1 MKKYLFLLI
10 LVVSFIVFFGVN
22 LSAQAA
28 ILDGI
33 DDPCDLCV
41 FAVLISNIK
50 NYALMIAGPI
60 TVLMIIIGGVMITV
74 SGGQENLRA
83 HGKKTLTGGII
94 GLIIVLLAWVIVTSV
109 LAATLRVP
117 LTENLWTV
125 SCPADSECQ
134 SSSSTTPGN
143 DDDDDSSEPSDEFGG
158 SLSGS
163 RAGASSSLS
172 SFLTCFEKYIPQG
185 ETWTI
190 TSVVDNSHP
199 ECTPQNDGNP
209 LGCANDK
216 CICGNGRQCPL
227 KDCNSCSA
235 GHCSHSRNSCHYGG
249 TCKDGSYAVDL
260 DRVGQS
266 APAESDVKNA
276 AQKCGG
282 AFVLPEGT
290 HVHMSIGSHQGNK
303 CGCN

>member
-1 MKKYLFLLI
+1 MKKHLI
-10 LVVSFIVFFGVN
+10 PLVIIISFIIFFGFN
-22 LSAQAA
+22 FSAQAA

-33 DDPCDLCV
+33 DDPNDLCV

-50 NYALMIAGPI
+50 NFALAIAGPI

-83 HGKKTLTGGII
+83 QGKKTLTGGII

-109 LAATLRVP
+109 LISTLN
-117 LTENLWTV
+117 LNATENLWTIT
-125 SCPADSECQ
+125 CPTDSN
-134 SSSSTTPGN
+134 SSKPTDPDNEDGEPTTPTG
-143 DDDDDSSEPSDEFGG
+143 EFGG
-158 SLSGS
+158 SLTGS
-163 RAGASSSLS
+163 RAGASASLS
-172 SFLTCFEKYIPQG
+172 NYLSCFEKYIPQG

-209 LGCANDK
+209 LGCTNDK
-216 CICGNGRQCPL
+216 CTCGNGKQCPL

-235 GHCSHSRNSCHYGG
+235 GYCSHSRNSCHYGG

-266 APAESDVKNA
+266 APAESDVKYA
-276 AQKCGG
+276 AQQCGG
-282 AFVLPEGT
+282 AFVYPEGT
-290 HVHMSIGSHQGNK
+290 HVHMSVGSYQGNK